1 MNKNTCVNISRVR
14 ARLTSPEKAVDN
26 VVRHAEVSEKVIER
40 YLVERAKH
48 LGLPCLKYANA
59 NMTGYPDRLIVLPD
73 GKVVWVELKSRGRKP
88 SKIQQLRHAELEAIG
103 HTVLVI
109 DSKGGVDDFINR
121 ISHEI

>member
-14 ARLTSPEKAVDN
+14 ARFTGPEKAIDN
-26 VVRHAEVSEKVIER
+26 VTRHAEISEKVIER

-59 NMTGYPDRLIVLPD
+59 NMTGYPDRLLVLHD
-73 GKVVWVELKSRGRKP
+73 GKVVWVELKSRGCKP

-103 HTVLVI
+103 HAVRVI
-109 DSKGGVDDFINR
+109 DSKAGVDELLTLV
-121 ISHEI
+121 SYEI

>member
-1 MNKNTCVNISRVR
+1 MNKNTCINISRVR
-14 ARLTSPEKAVDN
+14 ARLTNPEKAIDN
-26 VVRHAEVSEKVIER
+26 VARHAEVSEKVIER
-40 YLVERAKH
+40 YLVERAKSVGM
-48 LGLPCLKYANA
+48 LCLKYANA
-59 NMTGYPDRLIVLPD
+59 NMTGYPDRLLVLRG

-109 DSKGGVDDFINR
+109 DSKGAVNELINR